1 MAHDEIALEEP
12 GTAVSHACSGVAGE
26 NADIFFFLYIEA
38 QGYVAGEFAWY
49 VLLWSLLALGWC
61 LVLV

>member
-26 NADIFFFLYIEA
+26 NADIFFFFLSDGVVRHASNKY
-38 QGYVAGEFAWY
+38 
-49 VLLWSLLALGWC
+49 
-61 LVLV
+61 